1 MVATYAEG
9 RQLVT
14 TYWEEGVERLT
25 ENHQTGDLIL
35 TLKNQP
41 IRIFKNRLDFY
52 VFYLDYRGF
61 DLDRVI
67 YNTLAMSFSV
77 SLQLG
82 NKGIAG
88 QDVLVWQEP
97 LSDNLPG
104 NMQIILTNQPVRTKK
119 ILIPQTDT
127 YHRAL
132 QLTSQEQHSFFGPLG
147 YIYNF
152 TKNDDIRKDA
162 FVLTNSDQL
171 EALSYLVTQAPN
183 VTFRIAALT
192 EMSPTLLSMVQ
203 YPNVVLYQNISQNRI
218 KELLN
223 VSSVYLDINHYGEV
237 QGIVRK
243 AFEHNQVILG
253 FAHTLH
259 DRRYIAREN
268 IFEQGKEADL
278 VNRIKE
284 IYQSVD
290 RYEEALA
297 SQISQSSAVDK
308 EVFRA
313 RFQAGLGDENV

>member
-1 MVATYAEG
+1 
-9 RQLVT
+9 
-14 TYWEEGVERLT
+14 
-25 ENHQTGDLIL
+25 
-35 TLKNQP
+35 
-41 IRIFKNRLDFY
+41 
-52 VFYLDYRGF
+52 
-61 DLDRVI
+61 
-67 YNTLAMSFSV
+67 
-77 SLQLG
+77 
-82 NKGIAG
+82 
-88 QDVLVWQEP
+88 
-97 LSDNLPG
+97 
-104 NMQIILTNQPVRTKK
+104 MQIILTNQSVRTKK
-119 ILIPQTDT
+119 ILIPQTET

-132 QLTSQEQHSFFGPLG
+132 QLTPTEQHSFFGPLG
-147 YIYNF
+147 YIYDF

-223 VSSVYLDINHYGEV
+223 VSSIYLDINHYGEV

-243 AFEHNQVILG
+243 TFEHKQVILG

>member
-1 MVATYAEG
+1 M
-9 RQLVT
+9 
-14 TYWEEGVERLT
+14 
-25 ENHQTGDLIL
+25 
-35 TLKNQP
+35 
-41 IRIFKNRLDFY
+41 
-52 VFYLDYRGF
+52 
-61 DLDRVI
+61 
-67 YNTLAMSFSV
+67 
-77 SLQLG
+77 
-82 NKGIAG
+82 
-88 QDVLVWQEP
+88 
-97 LSDNLPG
+97 
-104 NMQIILTNQPVRTKK
+104 
-119 ILIPQTDT
+119 
-127 YHRAL
+127 
-132 QLTSQEQHSFFGPLG
+132 
-147 YIYNF
+147 
-152 TKNDDIRKDA
+152 
-162 FVLTNSDQL
+162 
-171 EALSYLVTQAPN
+171 TQAPN

-243 AFEHNQVILG
+243 AFEHKQVILG
-253 FAHTLH
+253 
-259 DRRYIAREN
+259 RYIAREN